1 MADWTK
7 IQASASHSGLNC
19 ISGWIIHKTGCK
31 SNNYVIYWAACYLIQ
46 MYHWSFLLGLVPK
59 HDCDSLVLS
68 RKKKYS
74 LTFFLTNLEE
84 ITKLGKR
91 ISMSVKRCLSRTS
104 LYKERKSEF

>member
-68 RKKKYS
+68 RKKKI
-74 LTFFLTNLEE
+74 FFDIFFDKFRRN
-84 ITKLGKR
+84 
-91 ISMSVKRCLSRTS
+91 
-104 LYKERKSEF
+104 YKIRKKNKYVC